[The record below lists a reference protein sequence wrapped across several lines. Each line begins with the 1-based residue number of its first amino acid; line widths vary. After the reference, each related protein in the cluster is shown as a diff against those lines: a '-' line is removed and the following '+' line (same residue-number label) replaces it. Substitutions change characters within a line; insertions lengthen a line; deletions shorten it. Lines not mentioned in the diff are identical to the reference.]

1 MRRNNRR
8 LGIGMTVLTVGL
20 MASAASS
27 DQARS
32 GQFFAACAAADPVDK
47 AMAATI
53 CAEFLAVLQDQPGL
67 SVQPEQPVPL
77 SMGPGLEI
85 VVERATEVGLEV
97 TPTWVDAQGN
107 RATQPSVGVRISDAR
122 MSEPM
127 RRDFFARLIANF
139 PK

>member
-27 DQARS
+27 DQARPE
-32 GQFFAACAAADPVDK
+32 QFFAACAAADPVDK

-107 RATQPSVGVRISDAR
+107 RSTLPVAGTRIPDATLNSALL
-122 MSEPM
+122 
-127 RRDFFARLIANF
+127 RRFFERLLAEF
-139 PK
+139 SK